1 MTCSQRLIQALGVP
15 YVQPSA
21 DRPHE
26 AEGLCATLYSLGLV
40 DYVVSEDSDV
50 AVYGAPL
57 LRRVSTSRAQSKA
70 LDTVDAEVEI
80 EEHVPR
86 ASLAGAPLVSKTGMN
101 VLDPFKL
108 MDELR
113 LTKEEF
119 VDFALL
125 CGTDFTERIPL

>member
-1 MTCSQRLIQALGVP
+1 MSNPQRLVQALGVP

-26 AEGLCATLYSLGLV
+26 AEGLCSTLYSLGLI
-40 DYVVSEDSDV
+40 DYVVSEDMDV

-57 LRRVSTSRAQSKA
+57 LRRLSTSRAKSTP
-70 LDTVDAEVEI
+70 LDEDAI
-80 EEHVPR
+80 IPTDAPR
-86 ASLAGAPLVSKTGMN
+86 PTLVGAPLLSKTGMN

-108 MDELR
+108 MEELG
-113 LTKEEF
+113 LTKEQF